1 VPFDPDIDH
10 SLRRIHTVATG
21 PLTFA
26 DMKAHLEMAAAAAG
40 AAGYPELIDARGA
53 TVSESVTLDEVR
65 RAALYLRG
73 MALSGPL
80 GRVAVVADVERTFG
94 LLRQL
99 AMLAG
104 DACKIEPFREAAE
117 ARIWLGWGG

>member
-1 VPFDPDIDH
+1 MPFVTDIDH

-26 DMKAHLEMAAAAAG
+26 DMKAHLEMAAAAG

-65 RAALYLRG
+65 RAALYLRA

-80 GRVAVVADVERTFG
+80 GRAAVVTDVERTFG
-94 LLRQL
+94 QLRQL

-117 ARIWLGWGG
+117 ARIWLGWDG

>member
-1 VPFDPDIDH
+1 MPFSTDIDH
-10 SLRRIHTVATG
+10 ALRRIHTVATG

-26 DMKAHLEMAAAAAG
+26 DMKAHLEMAAAAG
-40 AAGYPELIDARGA
+40 AAAYPELIDARGA
-53 TVSESVTLDEVR
+53 TVSESATLDEVR
-65 RAALYLRG
+65 RAALYLKG

-99 AMLAG
+99 AIMAG
-104 DACKIEPFREAAE
+104 DACRIEPFREPAE
-117 ARIWLGWGG
+117 ARVWLDWDG